1 MKKTTLT
8 EKVTALI
15 ENNNKYTAY
24 RISKDTGVNQA
35 TITGLRTGRKKI
47 NNLTLETAE
56 KLGKY
61 WEESEKMKLTDFYQ
75 IENLQSQKE
84 KLEEPIINLVQSNV
98 DDAKEYIA
106 NDYRADK
113 HSAYADFDPVW
124 DDLEEVEAIAK
135 ENVSNIDE
143 ALEVEKTY
151 FDGQD
156 FINGELEDLEKI
168 NEELKDLTDQAEKI
182 IKIVEDIEDKDFDI
196 VHVIHSNKSLS
207 TYLILNKTEYDR
219 FMEEYKGTVD
229 DDKFVERDA
238 DTFCVRIAS
247 HPSGEFWS
255 KELMQNIK
263 YKDNYVYIDYDKFSK
278 IK

>member
-1 MKKTTLT
+1 MKKKTLT

-35 TITGLRTGRKKI
+35 TITGLRTGKKKI
-47 NNLTLETAE
+47 SNLTLETAE

-75 IENLQSQKE
+75 IEDLQNQKE
-84 KLEEPIINLVQSNV
+84 KLEESIINLVQSNINE
-98 DDAKEYIA
+98 AKELVE
-106 NDYRADK
+106 NDFIADK
-113 HSAYADFDPVW
+113 HSAYADFDSEW
-124 DDLEEVEAIAK
+124 DDVEEVKTIA
-135 ENVSNIDE
+135 NQSVFDIDD
-143 ALEVEKTY
+143 ALEVERDY

-168 NEELKDLTDQAEKI
+168 NEELNDLTDQAEKI

-196 VHVIHSNKSLS
+196 VHVTHSNKSLS
-207 TYLILNKTEYDR
+207 TYLILKKTEYDR
-219 FMEEYKGTVD
+219 FMEEYDGIVD
-229 DDKFVERDA
+229 DDEFVQSDA
-238 DTFCVRIAS
+238 DTFGVRIAN

-255 KELMQNIK
+255 EELMQNIK
-263 YKDNYVYIDYDKFSK
+263 YKDNYVNIDYDNFF
-278 IK
+278 

>member
-1 MKKTTLT
+1 MKKKTLT

-84 KLEEPIINLVQSNV
+84 KLEEPIINLVQCNV

-113 HSAYADFDPVW
+113 RSAYADFDPVW

-143 ALEVEKTY
+143 ALEVERTY

-196 VHVIHSNKSLS
+196 VHIIHSNKSLS

-229 DDKFVERDA
+229 NDKFVERDA
-238 DTFCVRIAS
+238 DTFGVRIAS